1 MIKKIWIYSSLL
13 IFLLLAG
20 AIYKFYPQMG
30 VATGYAAKKVCSCTF
45 ATGRE
50 QSEVEKDELY
60 FSVLPFVKNVKDG
73 SQKSVTSTFLGL
85 QAQTAVYRSGLGCV
99 LIRDKDD
106 YNVVF
111 PKTTRDFN
119 RGFSVPDQPLIT
131 NGTNVQLLNKAV
143 ESQFN
148 KDGDLKTKQT
158 TAVLVFH
165 RDTLIAERYAP
176 SFTRDM
182 PQLGWSMTKSW
193 MNAFAG
199 LLVKDGLVSLDNS
212 LLFTEWEQDK
222 RNAITFRN
230 LLNME
235 SGLEWVEDYAT
246 YSDATRMLYFSD
258 NVSDIPLDMSLTFK
272 PGTHWYYSSGTTNII
287 SRYFRNI
294 LGEENRY
301 LTFLQQ
307 RLFDELDMKSAF
319 IETDESGLLIGSSY
333 GYATPRDWAKFGLLY
348 LHDGI
353 WNGKRILPEGW
364 IDFTKTQVPD
374 SKGKY
379 GAHFW
384 LNQNGSQY
392 PDAPF
397 DMYNAD
403 GFLGQYVFVIPSHDV
418 VIVRMGTGKAGF
430 DENTFLKSILASI
443 PKSII
448 SSNQ

>member
-20 AIYKFYPQMG
+20 AIYKFYPQLG

-45 ATGRE
+45 ATDRK

-60 FSVLPFVKNVKDG
+60 FSVLPFVKNVMDD
-73 SQKSVTSTFLGL
+73 SQKSVTSTFLGF
-85 QAQTAVYRSGLGCV
+85 QAQTAVYRSGLGCI

-106 YNVVF
+106 YKVVF

-119 RGFSVPDQPLIT
+119 RGFTIPDHPLIT
-131 NGTNVQLLNKAV
+131 NGTNVQLLSQAI

-176 SFTRDM
+176 AFTRDM

-193 MNAFAG
+193 INAFAG
-199 LLVKDGLVSLDNS
+199 LLVRDGLVSLDS
-212 LLFTEWEQDK
+212 SHLFAEWEKDK
-222 RNAITFRN
+222 RNGITLRN

-235 SGLEWVEDYAT
+235 SGLDWVEDYAT

-258 NVSDIPLDMSLTFK
+258 NVSNIPLEKSLAFK

-287 SRYFRNI
+287 SRYFKNI
-294 LGEENRY
+294 LGDENRY

-348 LHDGI
+348 LHDGV

-364 IDFTKTQVPD
+364 IDFTKTQVSD

-418 VIVRMGTGKAGF
+418 VIVRMGTGKTGF
-430 DENTFLKSILASI
+430 DENTFLKSILANI
-443 PKSII
+443 PKSIK
-448 SSNQ
+448 SPNQ